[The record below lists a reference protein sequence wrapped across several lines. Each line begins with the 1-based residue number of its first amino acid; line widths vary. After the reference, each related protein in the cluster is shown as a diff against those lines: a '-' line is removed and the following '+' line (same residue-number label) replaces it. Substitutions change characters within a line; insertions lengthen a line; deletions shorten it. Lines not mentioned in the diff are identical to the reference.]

1 MLVWILILTL
11 LVALMFI
18 VLVILGITILKHIE
32 IVKEG
37 IKEICCRTAFIQGI
51 VEAIADIVRNMDKAN
66 EQQ

>member
-32 IVKEG
+32 IVEG
-37 IKEICCRTAFIQGI
+37 TIQGI
-51 VEAIADIVRNMDKAN
+51 IKAISDMIKI
-66 EQQ
+66 